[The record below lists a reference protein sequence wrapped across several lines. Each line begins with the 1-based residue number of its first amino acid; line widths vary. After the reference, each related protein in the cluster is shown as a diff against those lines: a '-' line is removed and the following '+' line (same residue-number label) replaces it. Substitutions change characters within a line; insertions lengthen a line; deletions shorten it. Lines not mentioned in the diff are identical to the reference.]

1 MKTLMLFCLL
11 VLTVSVRLL
20 TARANHDN
28 MEAGELSVHET
39 GARTG
44 RQENMSEHEALL
56 IIQRT
61 PTKNKTDA
69 AQVRTL
75 SELIFNKNSY
85 KDLVNNLLLWILFIL
100 TEYAFQFV

>member
-1 MKTLMLFCLL
+1 MKTLMLLCLL
-11 VLTVSVRLL
+11 ILTVSVKLL

-39 GARTG
+39 GARIG
-44 RQENMSEHEALL
+44 RQENMSD
-56 IIQRT
+56 Q
-61 PTKNKTDA
+61 NKTDA

>member
-44 RQENMSEHEALL
+44 RQENMSD
-56 IIQRT
+56 Q
-61 PTKNKTDA
+61 NKTDA

-85 KDLVNNLLLWILFIL
+85 KDLVNNLLLWVLFIL

>member
-1 MKTLMLFCLL
+1 MKTLMLLCLL
-11 VLTVSVRLL
+11 ILTVSVRLL

-44 RQENMSEHEALL
+44 RQENMSDQ
-56 IIQRT
+56 I
-61 PTKNKTDA
+61 KTDA

>member
-44 RQENMSEHEALL
+44 RQENMSD
-56 IIQRT
+56 Q
-61 PTKNKTDA
+61 NKTDA

>member
-11 VLTVSVRLL
+11 ILTVSVRLL

-44 RQENMSEHEALL
+44 RQENMSD
-56 IIQRT
+56 Q
-61 PTKNKTDA
+61 NKTDA